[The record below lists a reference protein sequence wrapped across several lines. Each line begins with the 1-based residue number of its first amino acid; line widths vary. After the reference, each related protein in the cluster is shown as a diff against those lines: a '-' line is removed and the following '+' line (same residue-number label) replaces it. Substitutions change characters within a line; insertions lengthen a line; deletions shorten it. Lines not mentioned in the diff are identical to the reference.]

1 MALNWPNRITI
12 LRILLSPLF
21 MVLLMNTDRTSR
33 IAALAVFII
42 AALSDIYDG
51 YIARKYGWVT
61 NLGKFLDPLADKLFV
76 ALALIGLVQIELMPV
91 WGAFLIIGREL
102 LVTGLRAIA
111 AYAGVLILP
120 SRMGKWK
127 TVAQMFSLLCYLLL
141 SVESSSCSCQRC
153 RGNGSRF
160 RFLSG
165 CTGNCRQHRF
175 LYRILAGQESFPGL
189 GGTCFPHAHSSTV
202 NVGLQRGIQ
211 IVGG

>member
-33 IAALAVFII
+33 IAALGVFVI
-42 AALSDIYDG
+42 AAFSDIYDG

-111 AYAGVLILP
+111 AYAGVLIMP
-120 SRMGKWK
+120 SRIGKWK

-141 SVESSSCSCQRC
+141 SVIALDQASVFVSALQSTA
-153 RGNGSRF
+153 F
-160 RFLSG
+160 YTLVIAVILTLVSG
-165 CTGNCRQHRF
+165 VDYFWRNR
-175 LYRILAGQESFPGL
+175 LI
-189 GGTCFPHAHSSTV
+189 
-202 NVGLQRGIQ
+202 LQRLLQ
-211 IVGG
+211 

>member
-1 MALNWPNRITI
+1 MLSHCHRLLREGSRSEGMALNWPNRITI

-42 AALSDIYDG
+42 AAFSDIYDG

-141 SVESSSCSCQRC
+141 SVIDLDQASIFVSALQSTA
-153 RGNGSRF
+153 F
-160 RFLSG
+160 YTLVIAVILTLVSG
-165 CTGNCRQHRF
+165 VDYFWRNR
-175 LYRILAGQESFPGL
+175 LI
-189 GGTCFPHAHSSTV
+189 
-202 NVGLQRGIQ
+202 LQRLLQ
-211 IVGG
+211 